1 MDNVL
6 FIFVFY
12 VSTPFVFKFGLYTV
26 LGMEWALLYKSFC
39 PEGYIKLLGVFF
51 LALGNVFFFFL
62 YKNLIFY
69 VFFFFFFLF
78 FGGGGGGGVGGLYSA
93 FMLLLFWGKIYV
105 IFLKVLE
112 VYSV

>member
-62 YKNLIFY
+62 YKNFFFFFFRWIFFFFFFF

-78 FGGGGGGGVGGLYSA
+78 FGGGGGGRGGGLYSA
-93 FMLLLFWGKIYV
+93 
-105 IFLKVLE
+105 
-112 VYSV
+112 